1 MVPGYVAAQGMLEEV
16 IVTAQKREQN
26 LQDVPISV
34 QAFTGEALAESGIKD
49 VFDLQANAPGLQVN
63 QSQNA
68 TTSNFAIRGIGT
80 GGNNFGFESS
90 VGLYVDGVYR
100 SRQSS
105 MINQLVD
112 IQSVDILRGPQ
123 GTLFGRNSLSGAI
136 QFTTVKP
143 DHDGSGF
150 GEVTL
155 GNYGLMNLSGAISI
169 SAIEDVLAFRVTG
182 FSSEREGYVENLAL
196 PGSDDIN
203 DRDRYGFRAQ
213 ALWTPSEDLTV
224 HVIADYAELDELCC
238 GSTVWYDNNR
248 IDQRLFADNL
258 DIGSDS
264 FLEGKGGTFISQS
277 RVFDDVQAHSINPE
291 SSSEDVGISAQIDWN
306 IEDYTVT
313 SITAYREFD
322 STDLIDA
329 DFTDLDALTDNNI
342 AEQSQFSQEL
352 RLTYI
357 GEDFNYVVGANYF
370 RQTLDSTSTLDFG
383 EETELFA
390 FYSQGFGVDTLTTDA
405 LAGSFFD
412 PNGFASDVN
421 EQTHES
427 WAVFAQG
434 DYNLTDALVLTA
446 GIRYS
451 DENKELSTLYTDS
464 GGAFLGFTSGRFDP
478 TNRRDDVDETI
489 TDEQV
494 TGTLKLSWFATD
506 DIMLYGSYSTGYKA
520 GGTNTD
526 RINTAFPQVFDAET
540 SSSIELGMKAEFPD
554 QGLRLNVAIYQ
565 SDIDDQQVGSFAGDS
580 FNVQNADVDTYGG
593 EIEILWQATESTTIN
608 AAYAKTIADFD
619 KFEKGNCW
627 TVTPFRT
634 GVADPGAKIQEA
646 DGSVR
651 LPVTEAESFDPTFC
665 DRSGGRLADNP
676 EDSLIL
682 GIRQEFNI
690 SDSILAFG
698 LLEYSYKGDS
708 FINAS
713 NDPLTLQDSYNT
725 VNLRLGML
733 FEDYQTEITLWGRN
747 VTDEEYL
754 ATSFDSVLQTGKQGA
769 YIREPATY
777 GITFN
782 KKF

>member
-1 MVPGYVAAQGMLEEV
+1 
-16 IVTAQKREQN
+16 
-26 LQDVPISV
+26 
-34 QAFTGEALAESGIKD
+34 
-49 VFDLQANAPGLQVN
+49 
-63 QSQNA
+63 
-68 TTSNFAIRGIGT
+68 
-80 GGNNFGFESS
+80 
-90 VGLYVDGVYR
+90 
-100 SRQSS
+100 
-105 MINQLVD
+105 
-112 IQSVDILRGPQ
+112 
-123 GTLFGRNSLSGAI
+123 
-136 QFTTVKP
+136 
-143 DHDGSGF
+143 
-150 GEVTL
+150 
-155 GNYGLMNLSGAISI
+155 MNLSGAISI

-182 FSSEREGYVENLAL
+182 FSSERDGYVENLAL
-196 PGSDDIN
+196 PSSDDIN

-248 IDQRLFADNL
+248 LDQRPAGNL
-258 DIGSDS
+258 GNGSDAI
-264 FLEGKGGTFISQS
+264 LEANGATFIPES

-352 RLTYI
+352 RLTFI

-370 RQTLDSTSTLDFG
+370 RQTLDSTSTLAFG
-383 EETELFA
+383 EDTEIIAGFSVGAGTGGLGGTFFA
-390 FYSQGFGVDTLTTDA
+390 PD
-405 LAGSFFD
+405 
-412 PNGFASDVN
+412 GFATDVN

-427 WAVFAQG
+427 WAIFAQG
-434 DYNLTDALVLTA
+434 DYNLADSLVLTA

-451 DENKELSTLYTDS
+451 DEDKELSTLYTDS
-464 GGAFLGFTSGRFDP
+464 GGNLGGFTSGLFDP

-526 RINTAFPQVFDAET
+526 RINIAFPQVFDAET
-540 SSSIELGMKAEFPD
+540 STSIELGMKAEFPD

-565 SDIDDQQVGSFAGDS
+565 SDIDDQQVGSFQGDS

-593 EIEILWQATESTTIN
+593 EIEILWQATESTTVN
-608 AAYAKTIADFD
+608 ASYAKTIADFD
-619 KFEKGNCW
+619 EFEKGNCW
-627 TVTPFRT
+627 GSTPFRN
-634 GVADPGAKIQEA
+634 GVADPGARIQQA
-646 DGSVR
+646 DGSGR
-651 LPVTEAESFDPTFC
+651 LPVTEAESFGPDFC
-665 DRSGGRLADNP
+665 DRSGDRLADNP

-682 GIRQEFNI
+682 GVRQEFNV

-698 LLEYSYKGDS
+698 LVEYSYKGDS
-708 FINAS
+708 FLNAS

-754 ATSFDSVLQTGKQGA
+754 ATSFDAVLQTGKQGA